1 MHLSFLSQKCKLRKN
16 RVSTLAL
23 VNGRVPSM
31 TPEKLIFYKERIHT
45 LYQEIK
51 EDLEKVKEDLEK
63 VKDGEKVVEL
73 DTSIGRLSRM
83 DAMQSQQMA
92 LELRRRK
99 EQHLMRL
106 DSALIRIQKGTFGA
120 CGRCKKPIK
129 EERLKIQPDAVLCIQ
144 CAG

>member
-45 LYQEIK
+45 LYQEI
-51 EDLEKVKEDLEK
+51 KEDLEK